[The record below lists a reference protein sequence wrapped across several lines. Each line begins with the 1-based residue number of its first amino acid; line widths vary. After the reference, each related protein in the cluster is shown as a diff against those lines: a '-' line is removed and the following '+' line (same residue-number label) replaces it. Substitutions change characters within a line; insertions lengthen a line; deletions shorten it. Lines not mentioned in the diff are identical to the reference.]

1 MKQLFTS
8 RDLAVTQAVVAALFF
23 LMIPVFHLLGV
34 SSYKLAGFLHGIGAT
49 LTVILSCRV
58 LHLLYPLMRGQD
70 GAAKKL
76 SLALWLTNFLVL
88 LTIVF
93 GNWLYIG
100 YRAPDST
107 QQYLIYNIPVLHTVV
122 MEFKEFVSLF
132 PLPLGIAAGVL
143 LHRFRSNL
151 HESGV
156 ASVVAMLVTLF
167 WICLLIG
174 MVTGWG
180 LSKMRMV

>member
-1 MKQLFTS
+1 MKQMFTS

-23 LMIPVFHLLGV
+23 LMIPVFYLLGV
-34 SSYKLAGFLHGIGAT
+34 STNKLAGFLHGIGST
-49 LTVILSCRV
+49 LTVILACRV
-58 LHLLYPLMRGQD
+58 LHLLYPLLRGQK

-76 SLALWLTNFLVL
+76 SLALWLTNGLVL
-88 LTIVF
+88 LTIIF

-100 YRAPDST
+100 YRAPDAV
-107 QQYLIYNIPVLHTVV
+107 QQWLIYNVPAAHTVV

-132 PLPLGIAAGVL
+132 PLPLGVAAGVL
-143 LHRFRSNL
+143 LHRFRDNL
-151 HESGV
+151 QESGV

-174 MVTGWG
+174 LVAGFG
-180 LSKMRMV
+180 LSKLKMV